1 METITMKVTKEGKEL
16 IEAIR
21 NYQRPFPNGYPQLL
35 WFCTELFDKMVDLP
49 KD

>member
-1 METITMKVTKEGKEL
+1 METMKVTKEEKEL

-21 NYQRPFPNGYPQLL
+21 NYQRSFPNGYPQLL
-35 WFCTELFDKMVDLP
+35 WYCVELFDKMVDLP